1 MLVALKTFPR
11 FRSAR
16 HLGLALGLVA
26 AFGAACGSKSDDKNP
41 SGVTGGGPQGG
52 ATAAGRAGRGGS
64 SGRSTAVGGTSTGG
78 TTSTGGSSAAGGDDA
93 GGDAGHGGQV
103 LEECASSNQ
112 AARLTPANLLFLID
126 KSGSMNCNPPEGDAA
141 KNARCADF
149 PVKDDPSKPSK
160 WEVASDALGAALD
173 TLVGQSNIRAGLT
186 LFPIADQ
193 CAVSADPAV
202 EIEKLKGS
210 QRTAIADA
218 LDGVSP
224 SGDTPIAGAVILSY
238 QHLSDLIKSHTLVGN
253 TFVVLLTD
261 GAETCK
267 TSELSKLLSDDV
279 PNARLFDIRTF
290 VIGAPGSEEARGL
303 LSQIAWEGGTASSTD
318 CDHSGDHA
326 DRGDCHF
333 DMTKSEDFAADLNA
347 ALLAISRTK
356 VLACE
361 FDVPQ
366 NPDGGGVDLT
376 RVNVTFKP
384 GSGKTETIGFDDS
397 SGCDDANGWQYNT
410 DQTKIE
416 LCGSVCDRVQADP
429 QGEVR
434 IALGCPTIKVK

>member
-1 MLVALKTFPR
+1 MLVTLKTSPR
-11 FRSAR
+11 FRRALR
-16 HLGLALGLVA
+16 FGWALGLVA
-26 AFGAACGSKSDDKNP
+26 GLAAACGSKSEDGSPK
-41 SGVTGGGPQGG
+41 GVTGGGPHGG
-52 ATAAGRAGRGGS
+52 SGSGASGRAGRGGS
-64 SGRSTAVGGTSTGG
+64 GHGV
-78 TTSTGGSSAAGGDDA
+78 GGSSAGGSVATGGTSASSGENA
-93 GGDAGHGGQV
+93 GGDAGHGGQP
-103 LEECASSNQ
+103 LDECASSNQ

-149 PVKDDPSKPSK
+149 PIKDDPDKPSK
-160 WEVASDALGAALD
+160 WEVASSALGTALD
-173 TLVGQSNIRAGLT
+173 TLAGQPNIRAGLT

-193 CAVSADPAV
+193 CGVSAEPAV
-202 EIEKLKGS
+202 EIAKLNDA
-210 QRTAIADA
+210 QRSDLEDA
-218 LDGVSP
+218 LGGVSP

-267 TSELSKLLSDDV
+267 ISELSKLLSDDV

-303 LSQIAWEGGTASSTD
+303 LSQIAWEGGTASSSD

-366 NPDGGGVDLT
+366 NPDGGGVDLN

-384 GSGKTETIGFDDS
+384 GSGKTETIAFDDS
-397 SGCDDANGWQYNT
+397 ASCDDADGWQYNSGR
-410 DQTKIE
+410 TKIE
-416 LCGSVCDRVQADP
+416 LCGPVCDRVQADP